1 MSDFNASKVAG
12 HVLKQLIKEHYLSQ
26 DAFAYEF
33 GADVRTV
40 SRYVNE
46 GINKL
51 NVLQELA
58 VFFHINI
65 AYFFTAEESDVRG
78 DEI

>member
-1 MSDFNASKVAG
+1 MSDFDASKVAG
-12 HVLKQLIKEHYLSQ
+12 HVLKQLIKENCSSQ

-65 AYFFTAEESDVRG
+65 TDFFKSEEPD
-78 DEI
+78 I